1 MSWSCARPWGR
12 PTRRRGPP
20 RPPTRT
26 PPSRRGRR
34 SSSAR
39 TWSSCATPCG
49 RWNEPRAQARAAA
62 PDWRGHAKS
71 VCYNPAGRR
80 PAVTSLISTSQ
91 DGSRPE
97 GPFMA
102 WMATT
107 PWSDDEH
114 LLRSHPDEE
123 EEDVEDEDDLDD
135 ELDEDEDDLD
145 DDFDDEDDLDDLD
158 DDLDEDTEDAVDD
171 GE

>member
-1 MSWSCARPWGR
+1 MSWSGARPWGR

-97 GPFMA
+97 
-102 WMATT
+102 
-107 PWSDDEH
+107 
-114 LLRSHPDEE
+114 
-123 EEDVEDEDDLDD
+123 D